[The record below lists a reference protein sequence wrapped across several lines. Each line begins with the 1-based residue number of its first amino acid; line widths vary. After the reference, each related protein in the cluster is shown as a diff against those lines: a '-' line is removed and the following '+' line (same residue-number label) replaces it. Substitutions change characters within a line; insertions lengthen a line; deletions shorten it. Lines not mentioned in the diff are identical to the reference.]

1 MSQAWSKTM
10 SGGRVLTVELDE
22 VSEPGPLFP
31 GESRADAPLSLA
43 RISYPDGFTQ
53 RYSSLEKARR
63 ILANR
68 GFRPSDQLVFTPS
81 SVGDDDPPPRR
92 AV

>member
-10 SGGRVLTVELDE
+10 SEGRVLTVELDE

-31 GESRADAPLSLA
+31 GESRADAPLALA
-43 RISYPDGFTQ
+43 RISYPGSLTQ

-63 ILANR
+63 ILTNR
-68 GFRPSDQLVFTPS
+68 GFRPSDQLVYAPS
-81 SVGDDDPPPRR
+81 HVDDEPPPRR